1 MADRTARRTEGPIE
15 EGTIPLMPSAQQQ
28 AAPTADP
35 YLPDH
40 GDPSY
45 GVDHY
50 DLALTYK
57 PASNHLSGRARITLR
72 PLTEIRQLTLDLH
85 ALKVTKLALRGAR
98 VERWRQ
104 SASRLVVRLGA
115 PVAAGTVPELDVQ
128 YRGEPRTMPGPDGRA
143 GWEELADGVIVA
155 SQPHGSPT
163 WFPCNDRAD
172 DKARYDIAISAPTD
186 YHVLANGTLVGT
198 RRGAGLVS
206 WHYRMSEPMAPY
218 LATVAIGR
226 YAAYPL
232 PTAPG
237 ASVPATL
244 VCPPLLR
251 PQAAEAFA
259 DQSAMIAFFER
270 LFGPYPFTADYAVV
284 VTPDALEIPL
294 ESQGLSTFGSNL
306 ATRDWQSQRLIAH
319 ELSHQWFGNAV
330 TARSLAEIW
339 LHEGFACYSEW
350 LWSQE
355 SGGPSADEWA
365 RRYRRSLARQPQ
377 DLLLG
382 APGADRM
389 FDDRV
394 YKRGALTLHALRRLI
409 GDGAFFTLLR
419 DWLQRYRY
427 GVAGTAEFIALAEQ
441 VSGRS
446 LAGFFHA
453 WLDSAPLPALD

>member
-1 MADRTARRTEGPIE
+1 
-15 EGTIPLMPSAQQQ
+15 MPSAQQQ
-28 AAPTADP
+28 TAAPTADP
-35 YLPDH
+35 YLPGH
-40 GDPSY
+40 GDPGY

-72 PLTEIRQLTLDLH
+72 PLTELRQLTLDLH

-98 VERWRQ
+98 LERWRQ
-104 SASRLVVRLGA
+104 SASRLVVRLSA
-115 PVAAGTVPELDVQ
+115 PVAAGAVLELDVQ
-128 YRGEPRTMPGPDGRA
+128 YRGEPRTMAGPDGRA

-172 DKARYDIAISAPTD
+172 DKARYDIEISAPTD
-186 YHVLANGTLVGT
+186 YFVLANGALIGTT
-198 RRGAGLVS
+198 RRAGLIG

-218 LATVAIGR
+218 LATVAIGH
-226 YAAYPL
+226 YAEYPL
-232 PTAPG
+232 PAAG
-237 ASVPATL
+237 GSVAAKL
-244 VCPPLLR
+244 VCPPMLR
-251 PQAAEAFA
+251 GVASEAFA
-259 DQSAMIAFFER
+259 DQGAMIAFFER
-270 LFGPYPFTADYAVV
+270 LFGPYPFSADYAVV

-306 ATRDWQSQRLIAH
+306 ATRDWQAQRLIAH

-355 SGGPSADEWA
+355 SGGPSTDEWA

-394 YKRGALTLHALRRLI
+394 YKRGALTLHVLRRRI
-409 GDGAFFTLLR
+409 GDEAFFTLLR
-419 DWLQRYRY
+419 EWLRRHRYQ
-427 GVAGTAEFIALAEQ
+427 VAGTADFIALAEE
-441 VSGRS
+441 VSGQP
-446 LAGFFHA
+446 LGEFFHA
-453 WLDSAPLPALD
+453 WLDSAPLPALDWSGAGRAGRR